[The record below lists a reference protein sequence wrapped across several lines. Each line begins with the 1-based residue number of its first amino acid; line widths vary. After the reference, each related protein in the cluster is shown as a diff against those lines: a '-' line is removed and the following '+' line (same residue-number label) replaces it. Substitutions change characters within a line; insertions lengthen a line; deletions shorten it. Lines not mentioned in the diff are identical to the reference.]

1 MCYYKYYYILWW
13 ANDSSQNP
21 YYYYIYIHTYYW
33 EKKIKA
39 VVHALY
45 WNCIDGK
52 CSIKKEYHYFY
63 VWTLKKMINKIP
75 KTSTNGLFL
84 RWIFSSRP
92 GSNKYPQVTCWRSNV
107 LGSHVWVSNDL
118 GSLVLGIK
126 CPGVNMPGLEECGLI
141 FQTWVF

>member
-1 MCYYKYYYILWW
+1 MILHKT
-13 ANDSSQNP
+13 P
-21 YYYYIYIHTYYW
+21 TTIIYIHTYYW
-33 EKKIKA
+33 EKNIKA

-84 RWIFSSRP
+84 HWIFFITP
-92 GSNKYPQVTCWRSNV
+92 GVKYSQVTCWRSNV
-107 LGSHVWVSNDL
+107 LGSAHVWVSNDL
-118 GSLVLGIK
+118 GSLVLGIN
-126 CPGVNMPGLEECGLI
+126 VPGLEKYGLI

>member
-1 MCYYKYYYILWW
+1 MILHKT
-13 ANDSSQNP
+13 P
-21 YYYYIYIHTYYW
+21 TTIIYIHTYYW

-84 RWIFSSRP
+84 YWIFFRCTRGQISP
-92 GSNKYPQVTCWRSNV
+92 GHMLEV
-107 LGSHVWVSNDL
+107 
-118 GSLVLGIK
+118 K
-126 CPGVNMPGLEECGLI
+126 CPGVTRLGVKLSGVTCVGDQMSWSQCASRQVSDIPDLSVLKAA
-141 FQTWVF
+141 FRSSKLHWWKM